1 MNLMDF
7 DGQPFE
13 PGSFSEAMGCH
24 EAYLWKPSVQ
34 DEFDSHVQNGTWD
47 LVPLPPGRTAIG
59 TRWVFKVKPGFLDTP
74 TRYKSRFVAK
84 GYSQIKGIDFNEF
97 AIYAPVVGYCSLRV
111 ILSICAA
118 LDLEMAQLDIKTS
131 FLYGLVDEE
140 IYIQQ
145 PEGFILSGSEHLVG
159 RLSKCIYGLKQA
171 PHPSRTRYLLDIYI
185 SFWCLFFCWHLTDI
199 F

>member
-24 EAYLWKPSVQ
+24 EPYLWKPSVQ

-47 LVPLPPGRTAIG
+47 LVPLPPGQTAIG

-84 GYSQIKGIDFNEF
+84 GYSQIKGIDFYEF
-97 AIYAPVVGYCSLRV
+97 AIYAPVVGYCSL
-111 ILSICAA
+111 
-118 LDLEMAQLDIKTS
+118 
-131 FLYGLVDEE
+131 
-140 IYIQQ
+140 
-145 PEGFILSGSEHLVG
+145 
-159 RLSKCIYGLKQA
+159 
-171 PHPSRTRYLLDIYI
+171 
-185 SFWCLFFCWHLTDI
+185 
-199 F
+199 